1 MLQAFREY
9 TETGFSNQRLV
20 TTGPEALHFMK
31 SVLMGLF
38 RKWSTLDL
46 NHFNAIPYQKL
57 VFLISLYPGFLEK
70 KQRNKKS

>member
-1 MLQAFREY
+1 MLQAFREC
-9 TETGFSNQRLV
+9 TETGFFNQRLV
-20 TTGPEALHFMK
+20 TTGPEALHCMK

-38 RKWSTLDL
+38 GKWSTLDL

-70 KQRNKKS
+70 KTKK